1 MSSSTLFSNP
11 LFGTT
16 VTVLAY
22 ALSVKLH
29 AKVRWLHPLLSAPL
43 LVYLVLLAGSIDYE
57 AYNAGGSIV
66 TFFLGPATVALAV
79 PLYKQAMR
87 LRPMLRKLLAGA
99 LIGSVLGIAIN
110 ALCVIAMG
118 GSKALLLAVLPKSVT
133 APVAADLANW
143 LGGSPELAAALT
155 VLTGLIG
162 SIAGPP
168 LLRLARVDD
177 YVASSI
183 AIGASSHGIGSAKL
197 LADSEEKGG
206 ISSFSMAACAIFTPL
221 LLVPVNWF
229 IL

>member
-22 ALSVKLH
+22 GAALAIY

-43 LVYLVLLAGSIDYE
+43 IVYLVLLAGSIDYKT
-57 AYNAGGSIV
+57 YNAGGSIV
-66 TFFLGPATVALAV
+66 SFFLGPATVALAV

-87 LRPMLRKLLAGA
+87 LRPMLPKLLMGA
-99 LIGSVLGIAIN
+99 FIGSVLGITVN
-110 ALCVIAMG
+110 ALCVILLG
-118 GSKALLLAVLPKSVT
+118 GSKELLYAVLPKSVT
-133 APVAADLANW
+133 APVAADLASW

-155 VLTGLIG
+155 VVTGLFG

-168 LLRLARVDD
+168 LLRLARVHD
-177 YVASSI
+177 YVSASI

-221 LLVPVNWF
+221 LLIPVNWF